1 MKKKAKTTKAGVV
14 RKVIK
19 HVDQPEKVEITIPA
33 ADYLYQEIRIENKLE
48 DEKGKE
54 VKLKQGDNCVCPH
67 GVGRVICRGAT
78 SGPLHSTVPH
88 FVPHL
93 DQR

>member
-54 VKLKQGDNCVCPH
+54 VKLKQGDNVDVTIEADRTEADKKDAH
-67 GVGRVICRGAT
+67 DD
-78 SGPLHSTVPH
+78 HK
-88 FVPHL
+88 
-93 DQR
+93 